1 MVLFPVPF
9 PDSPLETVLARLK
22 GVRTSLRGWVACC
35 PAHRDREPSLSIGL
49 GEQGQ
54 VLLNC
59 FAGCSLDRI
68 VEAMGIT
75 LAELFPKAPSASDS
89 QPEQMQRNVLTLVD
103 LALDKL
109 LPWQYLLHLG
119 VTEKRTGCLQIPYHL
134 PDGTSAPR
142 HRLRT
147 ALVAKEGS
155 HWSKGSGEIVPY
167 GLERL
172 EEARKAGYLV
182 IVEGESDCWTLW
194 YHHFPALGLPGV
206 EMVRTLKEAY
216 LAGIERLYIMRE
228 PDAAGAR
235 FVTHLQQLLQA
246 WTWPGKADVVS
257 LGDAKDP
264 SALHKK
270 NWMDFKAAFQQALDG
285 AQPLVHAPSRPA
297 PSSYEFTPAPFTLQ
311 ELLARQLPPIQWAIP
326 DILPEGLT
334 LLAGKPKLG
343 KSWLALAIALAVA
356 AGGAALGTYPVTQGE
371 VLYLALEDNE
381 RRLQARAQQLLA
393 SMTTVPNT
401 MAFELRWPRLDQGG
415 LLHLEEYLQAH
426 PQVRLVVIDTWARVS
441 PKAQHRQRSQYEDE
455 YEALTPLKYL
465 ADTYRVSILAIHHL
479 RKMRGDD
486 VLDEITGSIGLTGA
500 VDGALILKR
509 ERGQHEAS
517 LFVTG
522 RDIEHEQQLALRFDA
537 QTAMWALV
545 GNAEEVRRTKERQD
559 ILDLLSKQCPE
570 GMSPRQVA
578 EALDKNYHT
587 TRCLLRKL
595 EAAGEIQHAN
605 SQYVVIP
612 VENSRHQYNQ
622 RNQSVPSALQ
632 RDDQIARGEE
642 SCLPAS
648 DYTDDAG
655 ESVSANGSQTLSIP
669 PPFGGCSLQFP
680 SASEDVLS
688 QRENIQDDR
697 NVGVINRNHR
707 NQSMSATLQG
717 REHVEQSSA
726 NSDYADYADYANESV
741 SVYWSQTHEPDP
753 LSAGASLQLPAAAE
767 DLLSQREDVQGTQDY
782 RADGVINRN
791 QRNQSML
798 ATTQASDHVGHS
810 SPKCTDYVDYADYTD
825 YVDCANESVSA
836 YGPQTYEPEPPQT
849 GSSLQHLSEAG
860 DLLTEREDIQGT
872 QDHRVDYAISVINR
886 NQRNQSDLPCS
897 QATLRVEQSESDSAL
912 HANDASSGKAR
923 ASPYAPGKKR
933 CPHHPHARWIRFD
946 PSGQAW
952 CDRMDC
958 WDCYRLMK
966 IGEALDY
973 RPLSKYTRGIVTLE
987 QGRETWSSFVT
998 SQGSFAVLTATQYAI
1013 DLCKA
1018 VGVEVPDLSGEV
1030 QRLVFARE

>member
-1 MVLFPVPF
+1 MVLSPVQI
-9 PDSPLETVLARLK
+9 PDSPLERVLARLK

-35 PAHRDREPSLSIGL
+35 PAHSDQEPSLSIGL
-49 GEQGQ
+49 GDEGHI
-54 VLLNC
+54 LLNC
-59 FAGCSLDRI
+59 FAGCTLDRI

-75 LAELFPKAPSASDS
+75 LAELFTNAPSVSDS
-89 QPEQMQRNVLTLVD
+89 LPEQTQRNVLTLVD

-109 LPWQYLLHLG
+109 LPWKYLLHLG
-119 VTEKRTGCLQIPYHL
+119 VTEKRAGCLQIPYYL
-134 PDGTSAPR
+134 PDGTPAPR

-194 YHHFPALGLPGV
+194 FHHFPALGLPGV

-216 LAGIERLYIMRE
+216 LAGIERLYIVRE

-235 FVTHLQQLLQA
+235 FVQHIQQRLQA
-246 WTWPGKADVVS
+246 WKWPGKAFVIS
-257 LGDAKDP
+257 LVDAKDP
-264 SALHKK
+264 NELHKK
-270 NWMDFKAAFQQALDG
+270 NWKDFKTTFQQALDR
-285 AQPLVHAPSRPA
+285 AQPLEGAHAQPA
-297 PSSYEFTPAPFTLQ
+297 PSSSEYTPAPFTLQ

-343 KSWLALAIALAVA
+343 KSWLALAMALAVA
-356 AGGAALGTYPVTQGE
+356 AGGVALGSYPVMQGE

-401 MAFELRWPRLDQGG
+401 IAFELRWPRLDQGG
-415 LLHLEEYLQAH
+415 LLHLEEYLKAH

-537 QTAMWALV
+537 QTALWTLV

-559 ILDLLSKQCPE
+559 ILDLLTEQFPD

-595 EAAGEIQHAN
+595 EAAGEIQHADG
-605 SQYVVIP
+605 QYVAIP
-612 VENSRHQYNQ
+612 VGNSRHQRNQCNQ

-642 SCLPAS
+642 TCLSAS
-648 DYTDDAG
+648 DDTDFVG
-655 ESVSANGSQTLSIP
+655 KSVSANVNLTLNIP
-669 PPFGGCSLQFP
+669 PPFGSCSLQFP
-680 SASEDVLS
+680 SIS
-688 QRENIQDDR
+688 
-697 NVGVINRNHR
+697 
-707 NQSMSATLQG
+707 
-717 REHVEQSSA
+717 
-726 NSDYADYADYANESV
+726 
-741 SVYWSQTHEPDP
+741 
-753 LSAGASLQLPAAAE
+753 E
-767 DLLSQREDVQGTQDY
+767 DLLSQRECMQDAQVD
-782 RADGVINRN
+782 RNVGVINRN
-791 QRNQSML
+791 QRNQSMS
-798 ATTQASDHVGHS
+798 ATTQASDHVGQS
-810 SPKCTDYVDYADYTD
+810 SPKCIDYVDYSDGTD
-825 YVDCANESVSA
+825 YIDDIDYIDYANESVSA
-836 YGPQTYEPEPPQT
+836 YWPQTQEPDPLPIGDSIQY
-849 GSSLQHLSEAG
+849 LSE
-860 DLLTEREDIQGT
+860 
-872 QDHRVDYAISVINR
+872 S
-886 NQRNQSDLPCS
+886 
-897 QATLRVEQSESDSAL
+897 
-912 HANDASSGKAR
+912 
-923 ASPYAPGKKR
+923 
-933 CPHHPHARWIRFD
+933 
-946 PSGQAW
+946 
-952 CDRMDC
+952 
-958 WDCYRLMK
+958 
-966 IGEALDY
+966 
-973 RPLSKYTRGIVTLE
+973 
-987 QGRETWSSFVT
+987 
-998 SQGSFAVLTATQYAI
+998 
-1013 DLCKA
+1013 
-1018 VGVEVPDLSGEV
+1018 
-1030 QRLVFARE
+1030 

>member
-75 LAELFPKAPSASDS
+75 VAELFPKAPSASDS
-89 QPEQMQRNVLTLVD
+89 QREQMQRNVLTLVD
-103 LALDKL
+103 LAVDKL

-119 VTEKRTGCLQIPYHL
+119 VTEKRAGCLQIPYHL

-142 HRLRT
+142 HRVRT
-147 ALVAKEGS
+147 GLVAKEGS

-182 IVEGESDCWTLW
+182 IVEGETDCWTLW
-194 YHHFPALGLPGV
+194 FHHFPALGLPGV

-216 LAGIERLYIMRE
+216 LAGIERLYIVRE

-235 FVTHLQQLLQA
+235 FVTHLEQRIQA
-246 WTWPGKADVVS
+246 WKWPGNACVVALS
-257 LGDAKDP
+257 DAKDP
-264 SALHKK
+264 NELHKK
-270 NWMDFKAAFQQALDG
+270 NWKGFKAAFQQALDC
-285 AQPLVHAPSRPA
+285 AQTLVLAHTQPE
-297 PSSYEFTPAPFTLQ
+297 PSSFEYTPAPFTLQ
-311 ELLARQLPPIQWAIP
+311 ELLDRELPPIQWAIP

-343 KSWLALAIALAVA
+343 KSWLALAMALAVA
-356 AGGAALGTYPVTQGE
+356 AGGVALGTLPVTQGE

-381 RRLQARAQQLLA
+381 RRLQSRTQQLLA
-393 SMTTVPNT
+393 SMTTVPNS

-415 LLHLEEYLQAH
+415 LMHLEEYLKAH
-426 PQVRLVVIDTWARVS
+426 PHVRLVVIDTWARVS

-537 QTAMWALV
+537 QTALWTLV
-545 GNAEEVRRTKERQD
+545 GNAEEVTRTKERQD
-559 ILDLLSKQCPE
+559 ILDLLSEQFPE

-595 EAAGEIQHAN
+595 EAAGEIQHAD
-605 SQYVVIP
+605 SQYVAIP
-612 VENSRHQYNQ
+612 VDNSRNQCNQRNQ

-632 RDDQIARGEE
+632 SDDQVARSEE

-648 DYTDDAG
+648 DYPDYPV
-655 ESVSANGSQTLSIP
+655 EIISANGSHPPSIP
-669 PPFGGCSLQFP
+669 PPFVGSSLQFP
-680 SASEDVLS
+680 SASEDMLS
-688 QRENIQDDR
+688 QREDVQDAQDYR
-697 NVGVINRNHR
+697 VDYTHGVVNRNHR
-707 NQSMSATLQG
+707 NQSMSATTQVSD
-717 REHVEQSSA
+717 HVGQSSPKCIDYGDY
-726 NSDYADYADYANESV
+726 SDDIDYTDYADYANESV
-741 SVYWSQTHEPDP
+741 SAYWPQTHEP
-753 LSAGASLQLPAAAE
+753 
-767 DLLSQREDVQGTQDY
+767 
-782 RADGVINRN
+782 
-791 QRNQSML
+791 
-798 ATTQASDHVGHS
+798 
-810 SPKCTDYVDYADYTD
+810 
-825 YVDCANESVSA
+825 
-836 YGPQTYEPEPPQT
+836 EPPPT
-849 GSSLQHLSEAG
+849 ASSLHHLSDPA
-860 DLLTEREDIQGT
+860 
-872 QDHRVDYAISVINR
+872 
-886 NQRNQSDLPCS
+886 DLPPRP
-897 QATLRVEQSESDSAL
+897 QPKHPTPE
-912 HANDASSGKAR
+912 
-923 ASPYAPGKKR
+923 
-933 CPHHPHARWIRFD
+933 HH
-946 PSGQAW
+946 
-952 CDRMDC
+952 
-958 WDCYRLMK
+958 
-966 IGEALDY
+966 
-973 RPLSKYTRGIVTLE
+973 
-987 QGRETWSSFVT
+987 
-998 SQGSFAVLTATQYAI
+998 
-1013 DLCKA
+1013 
-1018 VGVEVPDLSGEV
+1018 
-1030 QRLVFARE
+1030 

>member
-68 VEAMGIT
+68 VEAMGIAV
-75 LAELFPKAPSASDS
+75 AELFPKAPSASDS
-89 QPEQMQRNVLTLVD
+89 QREQMQRNVLTLVD

-109 LPWQYLLHLG
+109 LPWKYLLHLG
-119 VTEKRTGCLQIPYHL
+119 LTEQRAGCLQIPYYL
-134 PDGTSAPR
+134 PDGTPAPR

-182 IVEGESDCWTLW
+182 IVEGETDCWTLW
-194 YHHFPALGLPGV
+194 FHHFPALGLPGV

-216 LAGIERLYIMRE
+216 LAGIERLYIVRE

-235 FVTHLQQLLQA
+235 FVTHLEQRIHA
-246 WTWPGKADVVS
+246 WKWPGKAFVVS
-257 LGDAKDP
+257 LSDAKDP
-264 SALHKK
+264 NELHKK
-270 NWMDFKAAFQQALDG
+270 NWKGFKAAFQQALDC
-285 AQPLVHAPSRPA
+285 AQTLVLAHTQPE
-297 PSSYEFTPAPFTLQ
+297 PSSFEYTPAPFTLQ
-311 ELLARQLPPIQWAIP
+311 ELLDRELPPIQWAIP

-343 KSWLALAIALAVA
+343 KSWLALAMALAVA
-356 AGGAALGTYPVTQGE
+356 AGGVALGTLPVTQGE

-381 RRLQARAQQLLA
+381 RRLQSRTQQLLA
-393 SMTTVPNT
+393 SMTTVPNS

-415 LLHLEEYLQAH
+415 LMHLEEYLKAH
-426 PQVRLVVIDTWARVS
+426 PHVRLVVIDTWARVS

-537 QTAMWALV
+537 QTALWTLV
-545 GNAEEVRRTKERQD
+545 GNAEEVRRTKERQE
-559 ILDLLSKQCPE
+559 ILDLLSEQFPE

-595 EAAGEIQHAN
+595 EVAGEIQHAD
-605 SQYVVIP
+605 SQYVAIP
-612 VENSRHQYNQ
+612 GENSRNQRNQ

-642 SCLPAS
+642 SCPSAS
-648 DYTDDAG
+648 DYTDYAG
-655 ESVSANGSQTLSIP
+655 ESVSANVSQTLSIP

-680 SASEDVLS
+680 SASDDVLS

-697 NVGVINRNHR
+697 NVGVINRNQR
-707 NQSMSATLQG
+707 NQSMSAIRQAG
-717 REHVEQSSA
+717 DHVEQCSPTC
-726 NSDYADYADYANESV
+726 SDYVDYGNESV
-741 SVYWSQTHEPDP
+741 SAKMSNIYGPPPT
-753 LSAGASLQLPAAAE
+753 GASLQHPSAPA
-767 DLLSQREDVQGTQDY
+767 DILSQREDVQDAQDL
-782 RADGVINRN
+782 RDDAVISVITVINRCL
-791 QRNQSML
+791 QQLKL
-798 ATTQASDHVGHS
+798 AIAL
-810 SPKCTDYVDYADYTD
+810 
-825 YVDCANESVSA
+825 
-836 YGPQTYEPEPPQT
+836 
-849 GSSLQHLSEAG
+849 SSLLQIGLITLITQMRVFQHTGPRHMSLILHRQV
-860 DLLTEREDIQGT
+860 LLCSIYQKREICSLREKTYKALKITELI
-872 QDHRVDYAISVINR
+872 
-886 NQRNQSDLPCS
+886 
-897 QATLRVEQSESDSAL
+897 TLMA
-912 HANDASSGKAR
+912 
-923 ASPYAPGKKR
+923 
-933 CPHHPHARWIRFD
+933 
-946 PSGQAW
+946 
-952 CDRMDC
+952 
-958 WDCYRLMK
+958 
-966 IGEALDY
+966 
-973 RPLSKYTRGIVTLE
+973 
-987 QGRETWSSFVT
+987 
-998 SQGSFAVLTATQYAI
+998 
-1013 DLCKA
+1013 
-1018 VGVEVPDLSGEV
+1018 
-1030 QRLVFARE
+1030 